1 MVTKELIGAVNEMYL
16 HAVIVPHLGLD
27 RFKKHSLDQKT
38 FSIRSMPETSERL
51 VNLRKWNIGVGG
63 LHLVQGI
70 LILVLS
76 SSFAIP
82 IVAAVQTGP
91 PGAEGSL
98 TTASKTFF
106 SFNFAIAIAIFLFL
120 AAGDHLLTSV
130 TPIRAWYERNLL
142 RGVNYARWIEYSVS
156 ASIMILLISLLNGI
170 NNFYALVAIFGVN
183 AAMILFGLVMEQVNQ
198 NRDSVNWWPFIFGCI
213 VGIIPWIAIVIGLYS
228 AATDNTMING
238 IPANADGVPVFV
250 YGIVISLFLLFNC
263 FALNQWLQ
271 YRGKG
276 KFSDY
281 LYGEKVYLVLSL
293 VAKSALAWQIFA
305 GTLAS

>member
-1 MVTKELIGAVNEMYL
+1 MLLPGALLAEPLDPLSLLGRLLFRFSLSRYPL
-16 HAVIVPHLGLD
+16 RLLELGLD
-27 RFKKHSLDQKT
+27 PGRLGDESGVSGCGLPGLFEKNFFQL
-38 FSIRSMPETSERL
+38 IVSEVL
-51 VNLRKWNIGVGG
+51 AGSGCSGFLGG
-63 LHLVQGI
+63 
-70 LILVLS
+70 
-76 SSFAIP
+76 
-82 IVAAVQTGP
+82 
-91 PGAEGSL
+91 
-98 TTASKTFF
+98 
-106 SFNFAIAIAIFLFL
+106 
-120 AAGDHLLTSV
+120 D
-130 TPIRAWYERNLL
+130 
-142 RGVNYARWIEYSVS
+142 
-156 ASIMILLISLLNGI
+156 GI

-198 NRDSVNWWPFIFGCI
+198 NRESVNWWPFIFGCI

-238 IPANADGVPVFV
+238 VPANADGVPVFV
-250 YGIVISLFLLFNC
+250 YGIVVSLFLLFNC

>member
-1 MVTKELIGAVNEMYL
+1 MT
-16 HAVIVPHLGLD
+16 
-27 RFKKHSLDQKT
+27 DQT
-38 FSIRSMPETSERL
+38 ARL
-51 VNLRKWNIGVGG
+51 QNLRKWNIGVGG

-98 TTASKTFF
+98 TTVSKTFF

-130 TPIRAWYERNLL
+130 TPVRAWYERNLL
-142 RGVNYARWIEYSVS
+142 QGINYARWIEYSVS
-156 ASIMILLISLLNGI
+156 ASIMIILIGLLNGI
-170 NNFYALVAIFGVN
+170 NNLYAVIALFGVN
-183 AAMILFGLVMEQVNQ
+183 AAMILFGLVMEQVNR
-198 NRDSVNWWPFIFGCI
+198 NRESVTWWPFIFGCI
-213 VGIIPWIAIVIGLYS
+213 AGIVPWIAILIGLVT
-228 AATDNTMING
+228 AATDTTMVNG
-238 IPANADGVPVFV
+238 VAANSDGVPVFV
-250 YGIVISLFLLFNC
+250 YFIVISLFLLFNC

-276 KFSDY
+276 KFADY

-305 GTLAS
+305 GTLASSS